1 MSEVANLPHDHNQP
15 YVGSSAFAHKG
26 GIHVAAMLK
35 NERSYQ
41 HIDPVLVGNQ
51 RRTVVSELSG
61 RGNVLDKAREF
72 GQDVSSEQ
80 ARAALAQIKNLEA
93 QGFTFEG
100 AEASVSVM
108 LSRLQPGY
116 HPPFELID
124 FMTVVENR
132 EGRGMVAEATVKVRV
147 GNQVMHTAAE
157 GNGPV
162 SALDAALR
170 KALEVAYPT
179 LKAVRLD
186 DYKVRILDSE
196 SGTAASV
203 RVLIDTKNGTRSW
216 STVGASTNI
225 IEASWQAIA
234 DSLEY
239 ALLNG
244 AGQPAGIEQLAAA
257 VKLPAA
263 VQLPAK

>member
-1 MSEVANLPHDHNQP
+1 MCREVANLPHDHNQP

-80 ARAALAQIKNLEA
+80 ARAALTQIKNLEA

-124 FMTVVENR
+124 FHDGRR
-132 EGRGMVAEATVKVRV
+132 EPGR
-147 GNQVMHTAAE
+147 
-157 GNGPV
+157 
-162 SALDAALR
+162 
-170 KALEVAYPT
+170 
-179 LKAVRLD
+179 
-186 DYKVRILDSE
+186 
-196 SGTAASV
+196 
-203 RVLIDTKNGTRSW
+203 
-216 STVGASTNI
+216 
-225 IEASWQAIA
+225 
-234 DSLEY
+234 
-239 ALLNG
+239 
-244 AGQPAGIEQLAAA
+244 AGDGGGSHR
-257 VKLPAA
+257 
-263 VQLPAK
+263 